1 MLHHRDSRPGLSIG
15 AMLASILIVLALLFL
30 LKSTSVASAALQPLA
45 PEARQ
50 LAPLAAPTAN
60 CLTTKAVPV
69 SDCLALVDF
78 FTKTQGAQWLTKTN
92 WLSFTDNTPCDWYGV
107 TCDRGRVTALELPRN
122 GLSGTLP
129 LALGDL
135 GGLVR
140 LQLANNVL
148 AGRLP
153 PTICK
158 LAPHLTDADLAYNRL
173 WTLRQSV
180 SHCMKTIDADWQ
192 ATQTRPVMNLR
203 VTGFA
208 TTTLQLS
215 WTPIPYT
222 DDGGYYEI
230 AIATAPDG
238 PFVPHG
244 HTIDKKVATYF
255 VDGLEPGRA
264 YYFLVRTYTP
274 AHGDQPNDLRST
286 VVGTV
291 GVTAALSGRV
301 LVAAYFPADNDLASE
316 IPYVVERF
324 RLGTARNPNVQV
336 VLLVDGGKDGDTRLL
351 TLANGQITPTA
362 AVLEQWG
369 KTELD
374 TADPTVLAWFLTYA
388 RTRFPATRTLAA
400 LLGHGIPPAPEVSWP
415 DLPTVAASAQPNG
428 EIPPLPKEHEFT
440 PSDVTNRGYM
450 STVDVGQAL
459 MAATANGSNPFDL
472 VYFDQCFQGNLDILY
487 EVYKTAKVFVASP
500 NYAWLAAAYDKYL
513 AGFTPTSTPEEM
525 AAMIIN
531 RYEFSL
537 DKTHPNAIFWLRSSD
552 IKAIGDA
559 VSKLGDTLL
568 AATNAGQ
575 TTPIAAAVRQ
585 SKYVDTTQ
593 CSRQNLQ
600 LGPPDELIGL
610 ETFGQNL
617 LSNFGLNDVYGVST
631 ALAELRTAMTGV
643 QKLSRVGSPYLA
655 PEEEWDY
662 RDSIT
667 VLAPLPRNARSAVAW
682 RASVYRSDTPFAA
695 TWTIDPATPIT
706 VTQSLAYVREGRWD
720 EFLATWFTDL
730 TPTVG
735 EWCNY
740 IPPTQVV
747 VEESEPLTLT
757 ATISN
762 TGSDTGVVAMR
773 WTPTDDTSAL
783 DYRIDQ
789 RGPYDIGWGVQA
801 TVGITQTATTLAGLA
816 PGRYHL
822 RVFGRN
828 EEDALVAQSNEVVIE
843 VPVTGPTTQQLF
855 LPLINR

>member
-1 MLHHRDSRPGLSIG
+1 MLHQRTSRPILSVFTL
-15 AMLASILIVLALLFL
+15 LASVLIVLVLLFL
-30 LKSTSVASAALQPLA
+30 LKLQTVASAVEWSAHQAQAQTATLA
-45 PEARQ
+45 E
-50 LAPLAAPTAN
+50 PTAD
-60 CLTTKAVPV
+60 CLTTKTVPA

-78 FTKTQGAQWLTKTN
+78 FTKTQGSGWVTKTN
-92 WLSFTDNTPCDWYGV
+92 WLSFTANAPCDWYGV
-107 TCDRGRVTALELPRN
+107 TCRTGRVAALDLPRN

-135 GGLVR
+135 DGLAR
-140 LQLANNVL
+140 LRLANNAL

-158 LAPHLTDADLAYNRL
+158 LAGSLTDTDLAYNRL

-180 SHCMKTIDADWQ
+180 GQCMKTIDPDWQ
-192 ATQTRPVMNLR
+192 ATQTRPVTALR
-203 VTGFA
+203 VTAF
-208 TTTLQLS
+208 TTNTLRLS
-215 WTPIPYT
+215 WTPIPYIA
-222 DDGGYYEI
+222 DGGYYEI
-230 AIATAPDG
+230 ALATTPDG

-244 HTIDKKVATYF
+244 HTTDKSAATYL

-264 YYFLVRTYTP
+264 YYFLMRTYTP
-274 AHGDQPNDLRST
+274 AHGDQPNDLHST

-291 GVTAALSGRV
+291 GVTPALSGRV

-316 IPYVVERF
+316 IPYVLERF
-324 RLGTARNPNVQV
+324 RVGTARNPNVQV
-336 VLLVDGGKDGDTRLL
+336 VLLIDGAKAGDTRVL
-351 TLANGQITPTA
+351 TLADGKITTTD
-362 AVLEQWG
+362 AVVQQWG
-369 KTELD
+369 VTELD
-374 TADPTVLAWFLTYA
+374 TADPAVLAWFLTYA
-388 RTRFPATRTLAA
+388 RTRFPATRTVAA
-400 LLGHGIPPAPEVSWP
+400 LLGHGIPPAPEVNWGADS
-415 DLPTVAASAQPNG
+415 LLRAASQQGG

-440 PSDVTNRGYM
+440 PSDVTDRGYM

-459 MAATANGSNPFDL
+459 MAATANGSQPFDL
-472 VYFDQCFQGNLDILY
+472 LYFDQCFQGNLDTLY
-487 EVYKTAKVFVASP
+487 EVYQTAKVFVASP

-537 DKTHPNAIFWLRSSD
+537 DPTHPNAIFWLRSSD

-559 VSKLGDTLL
+559 VSTLGDALL

-575 TTPIAAAVRQ
+575 TNPIATAVRQ

-617 LSNFGLNDVYGVST
+617 LSGFGLNDAYGVAA
-631 ALAELRTAMTGV
+631 ALTQLHAAMDGV
-643 QKLSRVGSPYLA
+643 QKLSRVGNPYLA

-682 RASVYRSDTPFAA
+682 RASVYRSDTPFSA
-695 TWTIDPATPIT
+695 TWTIDPGTPLT
-706 VTQSLAYVREGRWD
+706 VTQRLAYVREGRWD

-730 TPTVG
+730 SPTVG

-740 IPPTQVV
+740 RPPTQLL

-757 ATISN
+757 ATVSGAN
-762 TGSDTGVVAMR
+762 AVAMT
-773 WTPTDDTSAL
+773 WTPADDTSVL

-789 RGPYDIGWGVQA
+789 LGPYAISWVA
-801 TVGITQTATTLAGLA
+801 HETVGITQTAVALTGLA

-828 EEDALVAQSNEVVIE
+828 DEAALVAQSNEVVIE
-843 VPVTGPTTQQLF
+843 VPVALPTTQQLF

>member
-1 MLHHRDSRPGLSIG
+1 MCDSRYVRPLLSVGTI
-15 AMLASILIVLALLFL
+15 LASVLIVLALLFL
-30 LKSTSVASAALQPLA
+30 LKLQQVASAADLA
-45 PEARQ
+45 ARADTRQ
-50 LAPLAAPTAN
+50 AVTNAAPTAN
-60 CLTTKAVPV
+60 CPTTTVPAA
-69 SDCLALVDF
+69 DCLALLDF
-78 FTKTQGAQWLTKTN
+78 FTKTQGTQWLTKTH
-92 WLSFTDNTPCDWYGV
+92 WLSFTATAPCDWYGV
-107 TCDRGRVTALELPRN
+107 TCNNGRVSALELPRN
-122 GLSGTLP
+122 NLSGTLP
-129 LALGDL
+129 LSLGEL
-135 GGLVR
+135 GGLAR
-140 LQLANNVL
+140 LQLANNGL

-153 PTICK
+153 PTLCK
-158 LAPHLTDADLAYNRL
+158 LAPHLTAADLAYNRL
-173 WTLRQSV
+173 WTLRRSV
-180 SHCMKTIDADWQ
+180 DQCMQTIDPDWQ
-192 ATQTRPVMNLR
+192 ATQTRPVINLR
-203 VTGFA
+203 VSTFT
-208 TTTLQLS
+208 TTTLQLR
-215 WTPIPYT
+215 WAPIPYT
-222 DDGGYYEI
+222 GDGGYYEI
-230 AIATAPDG
+230 AVATAPDG
-238 PFVPHG
+238 PYTSHG
-244 HTIDKKVATYF
+244 HTVDKSATTYL
-255 VDGLEPGRA
+255 VEGLEPGRA

-274 AHGDQPNDLRST
+274 AHGDQPHDLHSG

-291 GVTAALSGRV
+291 GVTQALSGRV
-301 LVAAYFPADNDLASE
+301 LVAAYFPADNDLASN
-316 IPYVVERF
+316 IPDVVERF
-324 RLGTARNPNVQV
+324 RVGTARNPNVQV
-336 VLLVDGGKDGDTRLL
+336 VLLVDGAKAGDTRVV
-351 TLANGQITPTA
+351 TMANGQITPTD
-362 AVLEQWG
+362 AVAQRWG

-374 TADPTVLAWFLTYA
+374 TADPAVLAWFLTYA
-388 RTRFPATRTLAA
+388 RTSFPATRTVAA

-415 DLPTVAASAQPNG
+415 DLPAVVAAAQPNG
-428 EIPPLPKEHEFT
+428 EIPPLPKEHDYT
-440 PSDVTNRGYM
+440 PSDVTDRGYM

-459 MAATANGSNPFDL
+459 MAATANGSQPFDL
-472 VYFDQCFQGNLDILY
+472 LYFDQCFQGNLDILY
-487 EVYKTAKVFVASP
+487 EVYQTAKVLVASP

-525 AAMIIN
+525 ATVIIN

-537 DKTHPNAIFWLRSSD
+537 DNTHPNAIFWLHSSD

-559 VSKLGDTLL
+559 VSNLGDALL

-575 TTPIAAAVRQ
+575 TTPIVVAVRQ

-617 LSNFGLNDVYGVST
+617 LATFGRNDAYGVSAALAQLRT
-631 ALAELRTAMTGV
+631 ALAGV
-643 QKLSRVGSPYLA
+643 QKLSRVGSPYIA

-667 VLAPLPRNARSAVAW
+667 VLAPLPRNARPAVAW

-695 TWTIDPATPIT
+695 KWTIDPATPIT

-740 IPPTQVV
+740 IPPTQIV

-757 ATISN
+757 ATL
-762 TGSDTGVVAMR
+762 SDTGAVAMR
-773 WTPTDDTSAL
+773 WTPTDDTSAS

-789 RGPYDIGWGVQA
+789 LGPYDISWGVQG
-801 TVGITQTATTLAGLA
+801 TVGITQTATTLTGLA

-822 RVFGRN
+822 RVFGRT

-843 VPVTGPTTQQLF
+843 VPVTGPTTSQLF